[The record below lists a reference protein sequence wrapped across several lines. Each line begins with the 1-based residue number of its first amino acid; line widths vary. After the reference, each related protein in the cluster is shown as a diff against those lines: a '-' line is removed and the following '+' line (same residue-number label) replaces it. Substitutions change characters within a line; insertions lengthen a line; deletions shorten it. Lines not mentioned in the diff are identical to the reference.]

1 MSRIL
6 VCGGGGFIGGHLT
19 QSLMKNNLLVCAD
32 IKPMELWFQQS
43 DKNKN
48 LQLSISEI
56 DLLRQQLTSCWIAPA
71 GAVIKKGMFVKLD
84 CLILSSIL

>member
-1 MSRIL
+1 MPKIL

-19 QSLMKNNLLVCAD
+19 QSLMKNNSLVCAD

-48 LQLSISEI
+48 LQLNKYFYHNKSFQSYPN
-56 DLLRQQLTSCWIAPA
+56 LLHYQIHEL
-71 GAVIKKGMFVKLD
+71 
-84 CLILSSIL
+84 